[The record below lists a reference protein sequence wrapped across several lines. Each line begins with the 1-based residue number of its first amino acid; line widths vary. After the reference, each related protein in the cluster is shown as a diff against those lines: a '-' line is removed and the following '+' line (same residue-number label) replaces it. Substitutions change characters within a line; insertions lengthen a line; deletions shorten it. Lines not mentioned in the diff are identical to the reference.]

1 MSENAI
7 LPEPPSSP
15 RPGGRRT
22 AVIAGI
28 TAGTL
33 AIVGVGA
40 FAAFSFLNG
49 GAAAEQALPAESTLA
64 VMSLD
69 LDPSAGQK
77 IEAFK
82 TLQKFPALKKELKLG
97 SADDLRKLFF
107 DDVLA
112 DGDCRNLIYESD
124 IKPWIG
130 DNVAIAA
137 ASFEKGKVSPLVA
150 LAITDQDQAARGL
163 DALLECSDAKDE
175 AGYAFQDDF
184 VLVSDSRAHAEKAVQ
199 QAATRSL
206 SDDASY
212 QSWTDKVGD
221 RGILNFYVAKRA
233 ANLLADN
240 LGDLGLLGV
249 SGDEGELSGSLPSD
263 FPSEAASAFPSDFP
277 SELASSL
284 PSDFPSEL
292 LTEVPGTMESSNSGS
307 GASAPQVAFH
317 EDHADDPS
325 AAARKAIAGFRGAA
339 GTLRFADGG
348 AELHVVGGLTDNA
361 VDDNS
366 AVGDVVGGLP
376 DDTAAVLGF
385 TPPKDWADTMT
396 SQLDD
401 LGMFFGGEDGIRGL
415 IEDELGLSLPGDLQ
429 TLLGDGMALSLRG
442 TPPAD
447 LTAVDSP
454 EDVPAGLTLAGDPDA
469 ISGVISKIEQK
480 TGTTLED
487 EGVTVAKGSDRVA
500 LAFDADYAKDLLGD
514 GDLGADATFQKV
526 VPEADTAS
534 TVLYVDLNSTWRQ
547 AIADTLTDG
556 TEELVTKQ
564 EFLTNTEALE
574 AFGLS
579 SWHDGADSHVLV
591 KLTTD

>member
-1 MSENAI
+1 MSETTS

-82 TLQKFPALKKELKLG
+82 TLQKFPALKKELGLG
-97 SADDLRKLFF
+97 SGDDLRKMFF
-107 DDVLA
+107 DDVLDEGA
-112 DGDCRNLIYESD
+112 CKKLSYDAD

-150 LAITDQDQAARGL
+150 LAITDQDKAARGL
-163 DALLECSDAKDE
+163 DALLQCSDAKDE
-175 AGYAFQDDF
+175 AGYALQDDF

-199 QAATRSL
+199 QAATRPL
-206 SDDASY
+206 SDDPAY
-212 QSWTDKVGD
+212 QDWTDKVGD
-221 RGILNFYVAKRA
+221 RGIVNLYVAKRA
-233 ANLLADN
+233 GNLLADN
-240 LGDLGLLGV
+240 LGDFGPLGV
-249 SGDEGELSGSLPSD
+249 SGNEGDPN
-263 FPSEAASAFPSDFP
+263 AATRK
-277 SELASSL
+277 LA
-284 PSDFPSEL
+284 
-292 LTEVPGTMESSNSGS
+292 
-307 GASAPQVAFH
+307 
-317 EDHADDPS
+317 AD
-325 AAARKAIAGFRGAA
+325 FRGAA

-348 AELHVVGGLTDNA
+348 AELHVVGGLTDDA
-361 VDDNS
+361 VDDDRT
-366 AVGDVVGGLP
+366 VGDVVGGLP
-376 DDTAAVLGF
+376 GDAAAVLGF
-385 TPPKDWADTMT
+385 TPPKDWAETMT

-415 IEDELGLSLPGDLQ
+415 IEDQLGLNLPGDLQ
-429 TLLGDGMALSLRG
+429 ALLGDGMALSLRG

-454 EDVPAGLTLAGDPDA
+454 EEVPAGLTLAGDPDA
-469 ISGVISKIEQK
+469 ITGVISKIEQK

-487 EGVTVAKGSDRVA
+487 AGVTVAKGSDRVA
-500 LAFDADYAKDLLGD
+500 LAFDAGYAKDLLGD
-514 GDLGADATFQKV
+514 GDLGADATYQKA
-526 VPEADTAS
+526 VPDADKATV
-534 TVLYVDLNSTWRQ
+534 VLYVDLNSKWRQ
-547 AIADTLTDG
+547 AIADTLTDS
-556 TEELVTKQ
+556 TEELVTKK

-579 SWHDGADSHVLV
+579 SWHDGADSHLLV

>member
-1 MSENAI
+1 MSESTI
-7 LPEPPSSP
+7 LPEPPRSP

-22 AVIAGI
+22 AVVAGI

-40 FAAFSFLNG
+40 FAAFSFLEG

-69 LDPSAGQK
+69 LDPSGGQK

-82 TLQKFPALKKELKLG
+82 TLQKFPALKKELELD
-97 SADDLRKLFF
+97 SRDDLRKLFF
-107 DDVLA
+107 DDVL
-112 DGDCRNLIYESD
+112 DEGDCKNLSYD
-124 IKPWIG
+124 ADVKPWIG

-150 LAITDQDQAARGL
+150 LAVTDKDRAARGL
-163 DALLECSDAKDE
+163 DALLECSDEKDE

-184 VLVSDSRAHAEKAVQ
+184 LLVSDSRAHAEKAVQ
-199 QAATRSL
+199 QAATRPL

-221 RGILNFYVAKRA
+221 RGILNLYVAKRA

-240 LGDLGLLGV
+240 LDLGLLGV
-249 SGDEGELSGSLPSD
+249 SGDER
-263 FPSEAASAFPSDFP
+263 
-277 SELASSL
+277 
-284 PSDFPSEL
+284 
-292 LTEVPGTMESSNSGS
+292 ESS
-307 GASAPQVAFH
+307 
-317 EDHADDPS
+317 
-325 AAARKAIAGFRGAA
+325 ARKATADFRGAA

-361 VDDNS
+361 VDDNDT
-366 AVGDVVGGLP
+366 VGGVVGGLP
-376 DDTAAVLGF
+376 GDTAAVLGF
-385 TPPKDWADTMT
+385 APHKDSADTMT

-401 LGMFFGGEDGIRGL
+401 LGSMFGGEDGIRGL
-415 IEDELGLSLPGDLQ
+415 IEEELGLSLPGDLQ

-454 EDVPAGLTLAGDPDA
+454 DDVPAGLTLAGDPDA
-469 ISGVISKIEQK
+469 ITGVISKVEQK

-487 EGVTVAKGSDRVA
+487 QGVTVAKGSDRVA
-500 LAFDADYAKDLLGD
+500 LAFDAQYAKDLLGA
-514 GDLGADATFQKV
+514 GDLGADDTYRKV
-526 VPEADTAS
+526 VPEADRAS
-534 TVLYVDLNSTWRQ
+534 TVLYVDLDSAWRQ
-547 AIADTLTDG
+547 AIADTLTDSG
-556 TEELVTKQ
+556 EEIVTKQ

-579 SWHDGADSHVLV
+579 SWHDGADTHLLV